1 MSELIIVK
9 PEKCVGCNACVR
21 ECPAPEANMTK
32 QLEDGRFI
40 TMVNNDKC
48 IACGQ
53 CVKKCN
59 HGARDYIDDTDECIA
74 DLAKEKII
82 IMASPAIKTVLPTKW
97 KGVLDWFKQQGCTIF
112 DVSFGA
118 DICTWA
124 HLRTIDQGKIGN
136 IITQPCG
143 AIVKYV
149 ETYQPKLLQ
158 NLSPI
163 HSPIA
168 CSAIYIKKYLR
179 RNNPIAVITPCI
191 AAKAEAAET
200 GLFNYNITIEKLL
213 EYFDRND
220 INIPIDTSED
230 YEYKFDET
238 QGQMGS
244 IYSRPGGLRDNIWLH
259 DPDMNITNSEGVHKV
274 YAELDMY
281 AKMPESKHPKIF
293 DVLSC
298 EFGCNIGPASGT
310 RQTVFDVMTTMRA
323 IENEAKSRRRS
334 TGIMGRGDDRLFKKF
349 DDELRVAD
357 FLRNYKPSMPTPIP
371 NNVQLEPIFEKMGM
385 HTAEDRTYDCHA
397 CGYNTCRDMA
407 TAIYRGLNTPDNCIV
422 HAKSVLLAR
431 HSALNRQNEKLAE
444 ITEECLALS
453 DKLKLNVANI
463 NENMKNIGDSTTAT
477 SDRAAVVKD
486 LLENVVTFCN
496 DNSTM
501 DADSVSQLISILETT
516 ISAFSALDDNVTI
529 TNESSETINKSINDI
544 IAIVGEIN
552 EVLGKTEHGDID
564 LDAEVKK
571 AEAEAA
577 NK

>member
-40 TMVNNDKC
+40 TMVNPNKC
-48 IACGQ
+48 IACGE

-59 HGARDYIDDTDECIA
+59 HGARDFIDDTDECIA
-74 DLAKEKII
+74 NIVKEKII
-82 IMASPAIKTVLPTKW
+82 IMASPALKTALPTKW
-97 KGVLDWFKQQGCTIF
+97 KGVLDWFKKQGCTVF
-112 DVSFGA
+112 DVSYGA

-124 HLRTIDQGKIGN
+124 HMRTLEQDKIGN
-136 IITQPCG
+136 IITQQCP
-143 AIVKYV
+143 AVVKYI

-179 RNNPIAVITPCI
+179 RNNPIAVISPCI
-191 AAKAEAAET
+191 AEKYEAKDT
-200 GLFNYNITIEKLL
+200 GLIDYTVTIKKLF

-220 INIPIDTSED
+220 INIDLDTSED
-230 YEYKFDET
+230 FEYKFDEA

-244 IYSRPGGLRDNIWLH
+244 VYSRPGGLRDNMWLH

-274 YAELDMY
+274 FAEIDMY
-281 AKMPESKHPKIF
+281 GRMPESKHPRIF

-310 RQTVFDVMTTMRA
+310 KQTVFDAMATMRS
-323 IENEAKSRRRS
+323 IENEAKTRRKS

-349 DDELRVAD
+349 DDELRVSD
-357 FLRNYKPSMPTPIP
+357 FLRNYKPSMPSPIP
-371 NNVQLEPIFEKMGM
+371 SNMQLDPIFEKMGM
-385 HTAEDRTYDCHA
+385 HTAEDRKYDCHA

-407 TAIYRGLNTPDNCIV
+407 IAIYRGLNTPDNCIV

-431 HSALNRQNEKLAE
+431 HSALNRQNEQLEE

-453 DKLKLNVANI
+453 DKLKDNVAKI
-463 NENMKNIGDSTTAT
+463 NDNMKSIGDSTSAT
-477 SDRAAVVKD
+477 SERAAVVKD
-486 LLENVVTFCN
+486 LLENVVAFCN

-501 DADSVSQLISILETT
+501 DSDSVSQLISILETT
-516 ISAFSALDDNVTI
+516 IDAFGALDDNVTT

-544 IAIVGEIN
+544 ISLVGEIN
-552 EVLGKTEHGDID
+552 EVLVKTGQTEKVDVSDI
-564 LDAEVKK
+564 
-571 AEAEAA
+571 